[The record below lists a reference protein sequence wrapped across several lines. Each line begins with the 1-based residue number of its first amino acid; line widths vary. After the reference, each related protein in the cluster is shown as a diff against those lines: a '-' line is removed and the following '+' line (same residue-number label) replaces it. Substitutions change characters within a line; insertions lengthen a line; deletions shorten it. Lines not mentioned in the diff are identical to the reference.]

1 MKSVFQKILIA
12 LLAILWGISS
22 VQAQSVNMSR
32 YITLTVEKGA
42 DILLDIAADAAS
54 TPIKIVSGDKEQTI
68 TVGTSWTGVKSYT
81 AGDATMTVYGD
92 ALKLDCS
99 KNGAKVTGLNTSSN
113 AQLQV
118 LFCYKDSISSLDL
131 SNNEELKS
139 LHCFGDKLT
148 SLDVSKNKQL
158 QWLKCHDNRLTTIDV
173 SHNTQLKYMT
183 CYGNDFTVAAL
194 DNIYCLLPDRA
205 GQKAGEIQPL
215 LNASSPEKNKVLA
228 TNGNNAIARN
238 WKVQYSQNGSLITGF
253 TGTKQCGGGSGV
265 NMDRYITLTVVS
277 GEEISLN
284 FFADA
289 DNTPIKI
296 VSGTKEQTITVGTSW
311 TGMNK
316 YITDGSTM
324 TVYGNVQKFSCG
336 GNGKNIT
343 GLDVSHNSQ
352 LTILYC
358 DKNAIISLNVS
369 GNTELKN
376 LDCKENAI
384 ASLDLSN
391 CKQLKWVYCNKNA
404 LTSLNVS
411 KCEQLEL
418 LKCYENKL
426 TSLDVSNNA
435 MLKMLYCEE
444 NALTSLDV
452 SRNTEL
458 ISLYCQQNSISSLNL
473 GSNTKLRIL
482 FCYENALNS
491 LDVSKCTQLEWL
503 YCADNPISILDI
515 SHNKHLN
522 TLYCYGNSFTTAALD
537 DIYCSLPD
545 RKGKSKGDIA
555 PLLNASS
562 ADKSKVL
569 ATNGN
574 NAAIRGWKAIYYEG
588 NSEITGF
595 TGTKQCGGGSGVNMD
610 RYITLT
616 VDKGKDIS
624 LSVYASADNTPIK
637 IVSGDKEYTFNTGA
651 GWTKMNKYT
660 AGAGTMTIYG
670 NVWQFNCHDNAANI
684 TGLDASHNAEL
695 QTLICNNNAIA
706 SLNVSGNT
714 DLIGLYCLGNA
725 LTTLDV
731 SKNMKLTNLYCY
743 ENSLTTLDIG
753 NNTELAFLDCRSN
766 KLTSLDVSKNK
777 KLKTLDCRANKLTAI
792 DVSNNTK
799 LESFHCS
806 ENALSTLDLSHNSE
820 LNSLYCYGNNFT
832 TAALDDI
839 YCSLPN
845 RGGQAIIGLIQP
857 LLNASSSDKDKVLAT
872 NGNNAATKNWALTYY
887 ENDADITGFTGTHQC
902 GGGTGIDETKDLPSL
917 AVYPNPVKDILNIVA
932 DKPVHSIRIY
942 NVYGTEV
949 AHATDTNSI
958 NVSHLHAGVYM
969 VRADGKTTRI
979 IKE

>member
-183 CYGNDFTVAAL
+183 CYGNDFTTAAL

-473 GSNTKLRIL
+473 GGNTKLRIL

-503 YCADNPISILDI
+503 YCADNPISTLDI

-545 RKGKSKGDIA
+545 RKGKSKGGIA

-651 GWTKMNKYT
+651 GWTKMSKYT

-670 NVWQFNCHDNAANI
+670 NVWQFNCHDNASNI
-684 TGLDASHNAEL
+684 TGLDASHNAKL

-714 DLIGLYCLGNA
+714 ELIGLYCLGNA

-731 SKNMKLTNLYCY
+731 SKNMKLANLYCY

-766 KLTSLDVSKNK
+766 KLTSLNVSKNK
-777 KLKTLDCRANKLTAI
+777 KLKMLDCRANKLTAI
-792 DVSNNTK
+792 DVSNNTE

-820 LNSLYCYGNNFT
+820 LNSLYCYGNNFS

-857 LLNASSSDKDKVLAT
+857 LLNASSPDKDKVLAT
-872 NGNNAATKNWALTYY
+872 NGKNAATKNWALTYY
-887 ENDADITGFTGTHQC
+887 ENDAEITGFTGTHQC
-902 GGGTGIDETKDLPSL
+902 GGGTGIEEAGDFPAF

-958 NVSHLHAGVYM
+958 NVSHLPAGVYM